1 MKRARL
7 ISRSGKY
14 TCIFPTFRKTR
25 NTRRP
30 CKAGGLFVCLKHT
43 LKKKG
48 RAFRIIGKRYFP
60 GREISLIALFW
71 IIKNFLTYPISRYQ
85 RKFSKFFKIMKGGIN
100 TTTTTGQKNFT
111 TFCEMLESLKQHDN
125 TKRQT
130 VSKKKMG
137 PCLRSEARLCFLR
150 FLTERILGR

>member
-30 CKAGGLFVCLKHT
+30 CKAGSLFVCLKHT
-43 LKKKG
+43 LKKKS
-48 RAFRIIGKRYFP
+48 RAFRNIGKIYFP
-60 GREISLIALFW
+60 GREISLALFW
-71 IIKNFLTYPISRYQ
+71 IIKNFLSCLISHYQ
-85 RKFSKFFKIMKGGIN
+85 RKCSKFFKIMKGGK
-100 TTTTTGQKNFT
+100 TTTTITGQKNFI
-111 TFCEMLESLKQHDN
+111 TFCEMLESLNRQHDK

-130 VSKKKMG
+130 VSKTNG
-137 PCLRSEARLCFLR
+137 S
-150 FLTERILGR
+150 